1 MLLNRDN
8 LWSDTGRGQD
18 AVGPGRR
25 AFLGGVA
32 LAALGALP
40 AAWPDPVSAQGRP
53 APRSV
58 MLDGT
63 LRLAR
68 VAPYLTI
75 AHLPEPPERE
85 PQPIIDPE
93 RDDDAARYLRR
104 LAASGR
110 AAGLDSVYYDNRDDG
125 HSELPPTAFPQ
136 ITRIRYDDVLR
147 AKGLGYGL
155 AGALLFDRIVIGNSS
170 TAYTSG
176 PDARSLPRHA
186 MTHPPEPQ
194 RAYASYALNHI
205 YVYPEHRDH
214 DEADL
219 FPANWPYMLI
229 SQGSSYSDRPFLEAI
244 AMTIAA
250 FRPETLAR
258 LEREQLLAPTV
269 QMVFRRAQ
277 LRVRS
282 RSAYLSGEAHPAVF
296 DADAIQPV
304 RMMALAQSIAPEDIP
319 PMVRL
324 RVEHE
329 ADELVRDGSAPRG
342 YWFDTPSSIART
354 WYSGDEPRTIIL
366 SSSETS
372 DPNQRP
378 LRFEWLVIGTAPE
391 NVRLV
396 PQGPN
401 GASMRIVFR
410 QGALSGQR
418 IDIAVIADNGRHLSA
433 PAFFSVTY
441 GGHI

>member
-1 MLLNRDN
+1 M
-8 LWSDTGRGQD
+8 T
-18 AVGPGRR
+18 
-25 AFLGGVA
+25 
-32 LAALGALP
+32 
-40 AAWPDPVSAQGRP
+40 
-53 APRSV
+53 
-58 MLDGT
+58 LDGT
-63 LRLAR
+63 LRLTR
-68 VAPYLTI
+68 IAPYLAI
-75 AHLPEPPERE
+75 AHLPDPPERE

-93 RDDDAARYLRR
+93 RDDAAARYLRR
-104 LAASGR
+104 LAANGR

-136 ITRIRYDDVLR
+136 ITRIRYDDALR

-170 TAYTSG
+170 TAYTNG

-258 LEREQLLAPTV
+258 LRQERLLAPTV

-277 LRVRS
+277 SQVRS
-282 RSAYLSGEAHPAVF
+282 RRDYLSQTAHPVVF
-296 DADAIQPV
+296 DTDAIQPV
-304 RMMALAQSIAPEDIP
+304 RMMAMAQSIAPEDIP

-324 RVEHE
+324 RVESETGKPARDE
-329 ADELVRDGSAPRG
+329 ALPLG
-342 YWFDTPSSIART
+342 YGFDTPSSIARAWET
-354 WYSGDEPRTIIL
+354 SDEPRTMIL
-366 SSSETS
+366 SSSGTS

-378 LRFEWLVIGTAPE
+378 LQFEWLVIGTDQDK
-391 NVRLV
+391 VRLV
-396 PQGPN
+396 PQGPK
-401 GASMRIVFR
+401 GDRMQVVFR
-410 QGALSGQR
+410 PGALPGQR
-418 IDIAVIADNGRHLSA
+418 IDIAVFADNGRHLSA
-433 PAFFSVTY
+433 PAFFSVTHS
-441 GGHI
+441 GRI